1 MESESSSHSNV
12 SQGSLSQ
19 GNISWITRVHR
30 WITTN
35 PAKRYS
41 PPGLVA
47 YHWTSGT
54 PKACAVGN
62 ISSSG
67 MYVVSDEP
75 WLPGCVIPMTLQR
88 AGEIEYGD
96 AGQEDS
102 GQDKEDWI
110 AVMTQ
115 VVRSGPDGRGL
126 AFVFSNSADLFA
138 NEIPRERVADTKALK
153 RFIKHLNRS

>member
-1 MESESSSHSNV
+1 MMQSGLFSQSNV
-12 SQGSLSQ
+12 SEDSA
-19 GNISWITRVHR
+19 SWKTRLHR
-30 WITTN
+30 WMTTD

-41 PPGLVA
+41 PQGLVA
-47 YHWTSGT
+47 YYWTSGT

-75 WLPGCVIPMTLQR
+75 WLPGSVIPMTLQR
-88 AGEIEYGD
+88 AND
-96 AGQEDS
+96 AVPDDAVTEDE
-102 GQDKEDWI
+102 GRDAEDWI

-126 AFVFSNSADLFA
+126 TFVFSNATDMFA
-138 NEIPRERVADTKALK
+138 NEIPREKIADTKTLK